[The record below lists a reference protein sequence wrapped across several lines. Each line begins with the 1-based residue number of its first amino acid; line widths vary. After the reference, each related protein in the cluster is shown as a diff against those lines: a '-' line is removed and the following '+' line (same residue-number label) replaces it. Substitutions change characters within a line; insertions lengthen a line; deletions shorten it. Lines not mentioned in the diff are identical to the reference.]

1 MYIKISNTEVYKY
14 LRSFM
19 IQNEWD
25 NIHEQARCIFTTL
38 CLMEQINSRTSLCDK
53 LLATLYSDAAME
65 YIMTYNSFENFMTTY
80 I

>member
-1 MYIKISNTEVYKY
+1 MYTQISNTEMFKF

-38 CLMEQINSRTSLCDK
+38 CVMEDINSYTPVCSK
-53 LLATLYSDAAME
+53 LLVTLYSDCSLE